1 MAPGFF
7 EELLPLIT
15 DEFMGDPDTRPLVP
29 LFVEEACRR
38 RKGFIPMCTAMIVE
52 LSKDDNPS
60 VLSNTMRATA
70 VLVRKGLIAICS
82 DDGDVAEEDQQ
93 EMWESLRDTAA
104 SLRQHSRHENASVRN
119 LSLIHI

>member
-52 LSKDDNPS
+52 LSKDDNP
-60 VLSNTMRATA
+60 R
-70 VLVRKGLIAICS
+70 CS
-82 DDGDVAEEDQQ
+82 RTQCE
-93 EMWESLRDTAA
+93 LRLCLFAKA
-104 SLRQHSRHENASVRN
+104 S
-119 LSLIHI
+119 